1 MNPKVIKLLNH
12 LLSKDFDPEEISEI
26 YEYLK
31 DELSISDREALTK
44 LPILYRKYYPLID
57 DGEDFSSV
65 KDMNVD
71 YDEEE
76 IDDRILALAQHLDV
90 HPFIL
95 EVNYNDNYLT
105 NVIDGSEYLVGD
117 EDEISDIF
125 YDTID
130 DRIEDMKE
138 YGSQYIE
145 NFLVLDEDY
154 VEQFAE
160 NEAIYRYENE
170 EPKDVISYL
179 GRKSELEEF
188 LGRLEEAENE
198 LHEVDIEISDVE
210 YDLENETGEFT
221 EEELEN
227 RRERLEL
234 LLKKFDELETFID
247 DWDEDEQI
255 KSFAEDLEDDYLEF
269 MARDIF
275 KEIEYEGIEYFTRN
289 LGYSK
294 KDAIDNF
301 FVLDEVSLKED
312 LYREKESELAHY
324 DGKEYKEEVN
334 GEYYYIYRQN

>member
-1 MNPKVIKLLNH
+1 MDK
-12 LLSKDFDPEEISEI
+12 
-26 YEYLK
+26 
-31 DELSISDREALTK
+31 
-44 LPILYRKYYPLID
+44 
-57 DGEDFSSV
+57 
-65 KDMNVD
+65 
-71 YDEEE
+71 
-76 IDDRILALAQHLDV
+76 ILALAQHLDV

-95 EVNYNDNYLT
+95 ELQYGDNYLI
-105 NVIDGSEYLVGD
+105 NVLDGAGYLVGD
-117 EDEISDIF
+117 EDEIREIF
-125 YDTID
+125 FDSVD

-138 YGSQYIE
+138 YSVDFIID
-145 NFLVLDEDY
+145 FAVLDEDY

-160 NEAIYRYENE
+160 NEAVYRYENE

-234 LLKKFDELETFID
+234 LLKKFDELETFIY

-275 KEIEYEGIEYFTRN
+275 KEIEREGITYFTHN
-289 LGYSK
+289 LGYSPK
-294 KDAIDNF
+294 KALDSFFDIDEE
-301 FVLDEVSLKED
+301 DLKEY
-312 LYREKESELAHY
+312 LYHNDRAAELAHY
-324 DGKEYKEEVN
+324 DGEEYKEEVN
-334 GEYYYIYRQN
+334 GEYYYIYRQE